1 MPNPPDIIYGRN
13 PVLEAF
19 RAGRPVKRLLFA
31 EGLRDEP
38 RLKEL
43 RQLAAT
49 KKIAIEPTDRR
60 KLDDIAHPEAHQGV
74 VAYVGPRKFWELEPM
89 ARAALS
95 DRPDAVL
102 LMLDSLQDPQN
113 LGTIS
118 RTAEATGVGGIIT
131 SHNRSPEVTPSV
143 VKASAGAAEHLRY
156 ARVANLAQATDTLK
170 DLGFWVVGL
179 AGDAA
184 TLYTDFDYRRP
195 LVLIVGGYNVIFAWP
210 ELAALKDV
218 KLEDARDMLIAILA
232 DYAAMTRQSV
242 TVVFDSHRRPDSNAS
257 EQTINGVR
265 VLYSGRKTSAD

>member
-1 MPNPPDIIYGRN
+1 MPSPPDIVYGRN

-19 RAGRPVKRLLFA
+19 RAGRPVKRLLLA

-43 RQLAAT
+43 RQLAAAR
-49 KKIAIEPTDRR
+49 KITIESTDRR
-60 KLDDIAHPEAHQGV
+60 KLDDIAHSEAHQGV
-74 VAYVGPRKFWELEPM
+74 VAYVGPRKYWELEPL
-89 ARAALS
+89 ARAALE

-118 RTAEATGVGGIIT
+118 RTAEATGVGGIIS

-170 DLGFWVVGL
+170 DLGFWIVGL
-179 AGDAA
+179 SGDAPM
-184 TLYTDFDYRRP
+184 LYTAFDYRRP
-195 LVLIVGGYNVIFAWP
+195 LVLVIGSEGEGMHELLRKKSDALVRLPMVGKVSSLN
-210 ELAALKDV
+210 AAVAGSVLLYEV
-218 KLEDARDMLIAILA
+218 L
-232 DYAAMTRQSV
+232 RQ
-242 TVVFDSHRRPDSNAS
+242 R
-257 EQTINGVR
+257 G
-265 VLYSGRKTSAD
+265 

>member
-1 MPNPPDIIYGRN
+1 MPRPPDIIYGRN

-38 RLKEL
+38 RLKE
-43 RQLAAT
+43 RRHLAAGQRIT
-49 KKIAIEPTDRR
+49 IEPADRR
-60 KLDDIAHPEAHQGV
+60 KLDDIAHSEAHQGV
-74 VAYVGPRKFWELEPM
+74 VAYVGPRKYWDLEPM
-89 ARAALS
+89 ARAALADRS
-95 DRPDAVL
+95 DAIL

-118 RTAEATGVGGIIT
+118 RSAEATGVGGIVT

-143 VKASAGAAEHLRY
+143 VKASAGAAEYLRY

-179 AGDAA
+179 SGDAP

-195 LVLIVGGYNVIFAWP
+195 LVLGIVADGEDLPGR
-210 ELAALKDV
+210 LSKRSGAL
-218 KLEDARDMLIAILA
+218 
-232 DYAAMTRQSV
+232 TRHTV
-242 TVVFDSHRRPDSNAS
+242 T
-257 EQTINGVR
+257 G
-265 VLYSGRKTSAD
+265 